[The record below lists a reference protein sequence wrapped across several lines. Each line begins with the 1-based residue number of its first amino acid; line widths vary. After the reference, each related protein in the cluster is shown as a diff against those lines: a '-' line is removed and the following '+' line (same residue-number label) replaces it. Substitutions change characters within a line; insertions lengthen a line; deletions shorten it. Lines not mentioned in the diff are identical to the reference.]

1 MSPKPVRLWG
11 DKSASD
17 QQVSGGA
24 DMVINQKIEGH
35 PAIEIGL
42 QRSGLGKC
50 FCDLAQA
57 HYSSHAFTKFE
68 MLTFSLRA
76 NPLEDSVKRCNPPR
90 QLSSMRRYIVLGLHR
105 LERGGEFAA
114 TSAIGGH
121 VSAGKYLL

>member
-42 QRSGLGKC
+42 QSSGLEKY

-57 HYSSHAFTKFE
+57 HYSSQAFTKLE

-76 NPLEDSVKRCNPPR
+76 NPLKDSVMRCNLPR
-90 QLSSMRRYIVLGLHR
+90 QLSSMRRCIVFGLHR

-114 TSAIGGH
+114 TSATGGD
-121 VSAGKYLL
+121 VSAEKYLL